1 MDPAALSG
9 AEAEIEPLTQDPTL
23 LQNTLSQIPIPN
35 LPETIHLQLPPFE
48 QALTYGYKDGL
59 QASPDLARTI
69 QVRERKYFS
78 LLDNAPKYL
87 VVECVIQ
94 NRISRKLE
102 KNRLDYFVK

>member
-1 MDPAALSG
+1 MSG

-35 LPETIHLQLPPFE
+35 LPETIHLQLPQFE

-78 LLDNAPKYL
+78 LLDNAPTTL
-87 VVECVIQ
+87 
-94 NRISRKLE
+94 
-102 KNRLDYFVK
+102 

>member
-1 MDPAALSG
+1 MSG
-9 AEAEIEPLTQDPTL
+9 AEAEIEPLTQDPSL

-69 QVRERKYFS
+69 QVREKILSSYFGDIFS
-78 LLDNAPKYL
+78 TSKM
-87 VVECVIQ
+87 
-94 NRISRKLE
+94 SRLCGTF
-102 KNRLDYFVK
+102 LY